1 MLKYPGKEIPGFHFT
16 GREITHSS
24 DFSPTEKRN
33 VQLNRFNILGYYPTF
48 HMSAFHKIT
57 QRWNF
62 HFHLY
67 VYGFRGSVTFVYPLG
82 LNTHSKEVATF
93 VLTASSGCGL
103 LSNPLIATIS
113 QDLPAIQSF

>member
-48 HMSAFHKIT
+48 HMSALHKNHAEIK
-57 QRWNF
+57 F
-62 HFHLY
+62 SF
-67 VYGFRGSVTFVYPLG
+67 
-82 LNTHSKEVATF
+82 
-93 VLTASSGCGL
+93 SSL
-103 LSNPLIATIS
+103 RLWV
-113 QDLPAIQSF
+113 